1 MRWKRLADPPEVLGK
16 ATNLKYRLSPGGDT
30 TQPSPNGTPAKRMR
44 PTESREMHKG
54 KRYYYDSDS
63 CAFVE
68 LELSTKERV
77 FKYTAFALLALFL
90 ASLFTLGLD
99 RLFNTPQELALRGE
113 NEALRQHLTTVNSR
127 MDNIQQELT
136 ILAQSDQELYR
147 ELLQLEPISSDV
159 RQVGVGGADPYE
171 EFSAFSRQTADLLKE
186 SSQTIDQLERQIAL
200 QTVSYSQLSIVAE
213 EHKRQ
218 LEEIPAILPA
228 DGPVVSGYGM
238 RRHPILKIV
247 RPHRGVDILVHEGSD
262 VVTPGDGIVKEVGR
276 GGGLGRYVRISHPSV
291 GYVSTFAHLSD
302 VPDGIKRGRRVKR
315 GDVVGFSG
323 NTGLSKAPH
332 LHYEVRDE
340 SGKSYNPIYFFA
352 PSMTPAQYEKLLAES
367 QKGEVSLD

>member
-1 MRWKRLADPPEVLGK
+1 
-16 ATNLKYRLSPGGDT
+16 
-30 TQPSPNGTPAKRMR
+30 
-44 PTESREMHKG
+44 
-54 KRYYYDSDS
+54 
-63 CAFVE
+63 
-68 LELSTKERV
+68 
-77 FKYTAFALLALFL
+77 
-90 ASLFTLGLD
+90 
-99 RLFNTPQELALRGE
+99 
-113 NEALRQHLTTVNSR
+113 
-127 MDNIQQELT
+127 
-136 ILAQSDQELYR
+136 
-147 ELLQLEPISSDV
+147 
-159 RQVGVGGADPYE
+159 
-171 EFSAFSRQTADLLKE
+171 
-186 SSQTIDQLERQIAL
+186 AL

-315 GDVVGFSG
+315 GDVIGFSG